1 MLTNQLLLF
10 ENLLTGEAIE
20 AWKRLASET
29 IHNDGNVIVCFAGR
43 QGLGKSSL
51 INMLLD
57 EKLLPV
63 GDDGKPN
70 VSVHI
75 EYGSSLSASI
85 VRTSGENE
93 EICLNDWHKADANT
107 HDNVDHVVL
116 TAPQGWLHGLTIV
129 DSPGALDEVS
139 APYRARADAIVYLVS
154 GSGPSEDDMA
164 AIKVMAL
171 AGKRV
176 WIGFS
181 RWDIITDEKTKNSQ
195 PLPDIQTWEK
205 QVEREVGVQIPVVPI
220 SSKGTGKFALT
231 MFLESIVENKSI
243 IRHERFQN
251 DAIRLLENAFRHLL
265 NHATD
270 VQKIKD
276 QLIESQSNDV
286 EKIKTL
292 EKLKEKLAEQIKQ
305 TTQEISRVQTENE
318 KLRADNEQQLK
329 TII

>member
-93 EICLNDWHKADANT
+93 EICLR
-107 HDNVDHVVL
+107 
-116 TAPQGWLHGLTIV
+116 I
-129 DSPGALDEVS
+129 
-139 APYRARADAIVYLVS
+139 
-154 GSGPSEDDMA
+154 GP
-164 AIKVMAL
+164 
-171 AGKRV
+171 
-176 WIGFS
+176 
-181 RWDIITDEKTKNSQ
+181 
-195 PLPDIQTWEK
+195 
-205 QVEREVGVQIPVVPI
+205 
-220 SSKGTGKFALT
+220 
-231 MFLESIVENKSI
+231 
-243 IRHERFQN
+243 
-251 DAIRLLENAFRHLL
+251 
-265 NHATD
+265 
-270 VQKIKD
+270 
-276 QLIESQSNDV
+276 
-286 EKIKTL
+286 
-292 EKLKEKLAEQIKQ
+292 
-305 TTQEISRVQTENE
+305 
-318 KLRADNEQQLK
+318 
-329 TII
+329 